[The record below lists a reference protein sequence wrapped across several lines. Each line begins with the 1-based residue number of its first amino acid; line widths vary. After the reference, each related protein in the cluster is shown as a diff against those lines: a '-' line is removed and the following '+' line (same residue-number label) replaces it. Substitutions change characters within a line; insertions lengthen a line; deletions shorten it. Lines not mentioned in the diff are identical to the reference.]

1 MNNSTN
7 IDKSIIINGIFEK
20 LDDYLI
26 TNKEIL
32 NDLED
37 QPLTEELKNL
47 LLQSKQVLEGIKN
60 KLDPYKPDLDSSIV
74 HINQVLARANSNAR
88 GVKRHKRTTRKTR
101 KMRNN
106 RKKN

>member
-1 MNNSTN
+1 L
-7 IDKSIIINGIFEK
+7 KK

-60 KLDPYKPDLDSSIV
+60 KLDPYKADLESSIQ
-74 HINQVLARANSNAR
+74 HTNEVLANANSNST
-88 GVKRHKRTTRKTR
+88 GGKRHKRKTRKTR

-106 RKKN
+106 RKK